1 MFTGIIKELGQLV
14 DRQGDMHGSA
24 IIEVRAPESVAEL
37 KHGESVAVNG
47 VCLTAA
53 EVIGDSFTAHLVPET
68 VGRTTLGMLPPGT
81 KLNLEL
87 AMPADGRFG
96 GHLVAGHVDGIG
108 EIVDIFETPTEAWRR
123 LRIRVPHA
131 LSPYTAEKGSIAVN
145 GVSLTI
151 AEASALEAEGGWI
164 EVELIPT
171 TMKETNLG
179 EVPLRMPVNLE
190 IDPIARHVARLQGQ
204 GVGR

>member
-1 MFTGIIKELGQLV
+1 
-14 DRQGDMHGSA
+14 MHRGA
-24 IIEVRAPESVAEL
+24 IIEVHAPDSVAEL

-53 EVIGDSFTAHLVPET
+53 EVIGDSFTAHLMPET
-68 VGRTTLGMLPPGT
+68 VGRTTLGMLPPGA

-87 AMPADGRFG
+87 AMPVDGRFG

-108 EIVDIFETPTEAWRR
+108 EIVDIVDTPTGAWRR
-123 LRIRVPHA
+123 LRIRVPRA
-131 LSPYTAEKGSIAVN
+131 LSPHTAEKGSIAVD

-151 AEASALEAEGGWI
+151 AEASAPEAEESWI
-164 EVELIPT
+164 EIELIPT

-190 IDPIARHVARLQGQ
+190 IDPVARHLARLLELRA
-204 GVGR
+204 GR